1 MSVVK
6 FAIRLGIGLA
16 FIAYLI
22 LEHEVQ
28 AQEILAKIENM
39 SPLVL
44 LGALGL
50 YLLGE
55 TICVLRWSYLARI
68 AGHPAKFNGV
78 LKAYFSGMFF
88 NICLPTS
95 IGGDVVRVVGL
106 GRQINNKTASLA
118 SVFMDRNVGL
128 SALLLVGLVASAW
141 VSATIEIT
149 VYGRTIYAFL
159 WPLFVLLIAGYI
171 TANAILF
178 SDGLEANFTKLL
190 RKLKLDFAINK
201 VEKLH
206 LSLRA
211 YRQPTTH
218 YAWPFVLSF
227 VYQVIECGLVWLLAT
242 GLDIPV
248 SPVVFFAIVPFQAV
262 ASLLPITFAGMGVRE
277 GIFCAV
283 IMGQAGPAYKDEAL
297 ALSLLYFGVVIVSSL
312 IGGVVYMVSG
322 MPRPS
327 ASEMGEAEMAPK
339 ELVS

>member
-1 MSVVK
+1 MSLAK

-28 AQEILAKIENM
+28 AQEILLKIESM
-39 SPLVL
+39 PALVL

-55 TICVLRWSYLARI
+55 TICVLRWTYLARL
-68 AGHPAKFNGV
+68 AGQPAEFSGV

-128 SALLLVGLVASAW
+128 SALLLVGVISSAW
-141 VSATIEIT
+141 VSATLEIT
-149 VYGRTIYAFL
+149 IYGRTYFQDL
-159 WPLFVLLIAGYI
+159 WPLFLLLIAGYI
-171 TANAILF
+171 AANAILF
-178 SDGLEANFTKLL
+178 SDGLEANFTSVL
-190 RKLKLDFAINK
+190 RKLKLGFAIKK

-211 YRQPTTH
+211 YHQPTLR
-218 YAWPFVLSF
+218 YAWPFLLSF
-227 VYQVIECGLVWLLAT
+227 VYQVIECGLVWLLAA
-242 GLDIPV
+242 GLGIPV

-297 ALSLLYFGVVIVSSL
+297 ALSLMYFGVVIASSL
-312 IGGVVYMVSG
+312 IGGIVYMVSG
-322 MPRPS
+322 MPRPT
-327 ASEMGEAEMAPK
+327 ASEMGETELAPK